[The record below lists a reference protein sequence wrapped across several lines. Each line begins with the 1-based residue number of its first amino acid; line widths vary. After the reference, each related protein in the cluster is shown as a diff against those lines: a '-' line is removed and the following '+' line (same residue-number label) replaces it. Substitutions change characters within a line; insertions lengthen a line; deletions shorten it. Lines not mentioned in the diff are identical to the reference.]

1 MNKVLK
7 FVAIL
12 GSLVLS
18 FALLLVVIKGDRI
31 ADGSLANQSE
41 YFGNL
46 TGPFESSGSTSRY
59 ALVEAIVKNSS
70 FFFDDSQAA
79 LATPD
84 LVQHAGKYFSIFA
97 PGVSFLA
104 VPFYLA
110 GTLLGAPQ
118 LATYLSTTIIAL
130 VNAYLVYLLARKL
143 GASSIASM
151 LSGFIFLF
159 GTNALTYAL
168 TLTQHHWSIFIIL
181 LSVLT
186 MFKAPGVLRN
196 LALGLFYGIGV
207 LIDIPNAIIL
217 LPLIIFALSQNLV
230 FDNKKLTLKINLLF
244 VYLAIGL
251 IPVLTIFGFYNQQ
264 VTGSYYKLGQFLGR
278 SEYPPKEVLEV
289 VDQPLDPYQPT
300 LPFYTRLQV
309 DGLYILLLSNERGW
323 LYYSPIVF
331 IGLLGLFLSIKRANY
346 PQITLAIIAMVAMTV
361 LLYASF
367 GDPWGGWSFGPRY
380 LLPATALLCIGLGL
394 SIDRWYKSF
403 IFGLVF
409 LFISSYGIYI
419 STLGA
424 FTTTQVPPK
433 QEAEHLSVFIP
444 YTYAY
449 NQQLIDQNKS
459 GSLVYNFWLKE
470 NYALR
475 ELVSIHQTIGIAFLT
490 FSYLI
495 FIISRLKNPKL

>member
-18 FALLLVVIKGDRI
+18 FALFLVVIKGDRL

-59 ALVEAIVKNSS
+59 ALVEAIVKNNS

-79 LATPD
+79 LASPD
-84 LVQHAGKYFSIFA
+84 LVQHTGKYFSIFA

-130 VNAYLVYLLARKL
+130 MNAYLVYLLARKL

-217 LPLIIFALSQNLV
+217 LPLIIFALSQGLV
-230 FDNKKLTLKINLLF
+230 FDSKKSTLKINLLF

-251 IPVLTIFGFYNQQ
+251 IPVLTILGFYNQQ

-289 VDQPLDPYQPT
+289 VDQPLNPYQPT
-300 LPFYTRLQV
+300 LPFYSRLQA
-309 DGLYILLLSNERGW
+309 DGLYILLLSNERG
-323 LYYSPIVF
+323 
-331 IGLLGLFLSIKRANY
+331 
-346 PQITLAIIAMVAMTV
+346 
-361 LLYASF
+361 
-367 GDPWGGWSFGPRY
+367 
-380 LLPATALLCIGLGL
+380 
-394 SIDRWYKSF
+394 
-403 IFGLVF
+403 
-409 LFISSYGIYI
+409 
-419 STLGA
+419 
-424 FTTTQVPPK
+424 
-433 QEAEHLSVFIP
+433 
-444 YTYAY
+444 
-449 NQQLIDQNKS
+449 
-459 GSLVYNFWLKE
+459 
-470 NYALR
+470 
-475 ELVSIHQTIGIAFLT
+475 
-490 FSYLI
+490 
-495 FIISRLKNPKL
+495 